1 MFTRSLSSLGL
12 LTALSALSGCI
23 FVIEK
28 DGPGGGW
35 THETGID
42 DTGWVACTE
51 IAMSSVMV
59 SVVDPA
65 GAPVRATSVT
75 WSHGDTDVANQAEC
89 LDEMCSTWVAGWEVA
104 GDITVNATLQEDTPD
119 PCCWI
124 SDSDVRTVHVPMTA
138 DGCHVVTQSVTLVL
152 DPSSLVCA
160 DADESGACG

>member
-1 MFTRSLSSLGL
+1 MSTRTLSSLGL

-28 DGPGGGW
+28 DGPGTRPIDSGW
-35 THETGID
+35 D

-51 IAMSSVMV
+51 MAAASVVV

-89 LDEMCSTWVAGWEVA
+89 MDEMCSSWVAGWEVA
-104 GDITVNATLQEDTPD
+104 GDITVNATLHEDTPD

-124 SDSDVRTVHVPMTA
+124 SDSAVQTVHVPMTA